1 MNFFD
6 GGWMLLVVVG
16 LWFLV
21 YLPNLGNKNSV
32 ESKGSTKSRKSAI
45 SRSNI
50 SKKPSNGVSK
60 LVIRNKNFRLIRIIF
75 AAVFVASLAGIVYGI
90 IGAFSDLMSL
100 TTSAIA
106 LASLLVSV
114 SVLRSTGAQKRQKS
128 GLSAAEMEAQRRRMA
143 YLIRESALID
153 AKPDE
158 LFDERAWSDTAL
170 PESLLNRQ
178 VGIIDTSKLAEVVS
192 FEEIKSVASEKKLAS
207 EELNLILKRRRAN
220 N

>member
-21 YLPNLGNKNSV
+21 YLPNWGSKNSV
-32 ESKGSTKSRKSAI
+32 ENKASTKSRKSTI

-60 LVIRNKNFRLIRIIF
+60 LVIRNKKIQAIRVIF
-75 AAVFVASLAGIVYGI
+75 SLVLLASLGGIVYGVV
-90 IGAFSDLMSL
+90 GAFTDLMSL

-106 LASLLVSV
+106 FAVLTVSA
-114 SVLRSTGAQKRQKS
+114 SVLRSTGKQKQQRS
-128 GLSAAEMEAQRRRMA
+128 ALTAAELDAQRRRMA

-158 LFDERAWSDTAL
+158 LFDERAWSNTVL
-170 PESLLNRQ
+170 PDSLLNRQ
-178 VGIIDTSKLAEVVS
+178 VGVIDTSNLADVVS
-192 FEEIKSVASEKKLAS
+192 FEAVRSSAEEKKLAT

>member
-21 YLPNLGNKNSV
+21 YLPNWGSKNSV
-32 ESKGSTKSRKSAI
+32 DNKVSTKSRKSTN

-50 SKKPSNGVSK
+50 AKNRPNGVSK
-60 LVIRNKNFRLIRIIF
+60 LVIRNKKFQLIRILFSI
-75 AAVFVASLAGIVYGI
+75 VLVASLVGIGYGIV
-90 IGAFSDLMSL
+90 GAFSDLMSL

-106 LASLLVSV
+106 LAALLVSI
-114 SVLRSTGAQKRQKS
+114 SVLRSTGKQKTQK
-128 GLSAAEMEAQRRRMA
+128 GALTAAELDAQRRRMA

-178 VGIIDTSKLAEVVS
+178 IGVIDTSQLAEVVL
-192 FEEIKSVASEKKLAS
+192 FEEVKASAEEKKLATD
-207 EELNLILKRRRAN
+207 ELNLILKRRRAN